1 MRHEELDFVDAAW
14 HSAPHMDHSD
24 ETRDELAVHAASVDL
39 RAVGPRIIDLR
50 NRRGW
55 TQRTLARQTGL
66 RPAQLSKI
74 ERSRKL
80 PQLDET
86 VLLARALGVGLDELV
101 FGRAPRPEML
111 HLLREVDAIGSP
123 EEMAGLGRILQLL
136 LLGYKAAGGRL

>member
-1 MRHEELDFVDAAW
+1 M
-14 HSAPHMDHSD
+14 
-24 ETRDELAVHAASVDL
+24 
-39 RAVGPRIIDLR
+39 GPRIIDLR

>member
-1 MRHEELDFVDAAW
+1 
-14 HSAPHMDHSD
+14 MDHSD
-24 ETRDELAVHAASVDL
+24 ETREKLALHAAPVDL

-50 NRRGW
+50 NRLGW

-80 PQLDET
+80 PLLDET
-86 VLLARALGVGLDELV
+86 VRIAQALRVGLDELV
-101 FGRAPRPEML
+101 FGKAPRPETL
-111 HLLREVDAIGSP
+111 QLLREIDALGSP
-123 EEMAGLGRILQLL
+123 EEIAGLSRILQLL

>member
-1 MRHEELDFVDAAW
+1 
-14 HSAPHMDHSD
+14 MDHSD
-24 ETRDELAVHAASVDL
+24 EARDESAHHAASVDL

-50 NRRGW
+50 NRLGW

-74 ERSRKL
+74 ERSRKTPL
-80 PQLDET
+80 LDEIVRIT
-86 VLLARALGVGLDELV
+86 QALGVGLDELV

-111 HLLREVDAIGSP
+111 HLLREVEALGSP
-123 EEMAGLGRILQLL
+123 EEIAGLGRILQLL